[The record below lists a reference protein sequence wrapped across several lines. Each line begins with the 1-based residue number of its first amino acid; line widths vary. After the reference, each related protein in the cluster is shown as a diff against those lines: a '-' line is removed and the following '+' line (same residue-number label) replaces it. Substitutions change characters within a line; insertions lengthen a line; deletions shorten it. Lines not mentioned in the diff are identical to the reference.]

1 MDKNTF
7 LKHAQN
13 FIERYSLDLDRDLPI
28 LARDY
33 DTLIDLGFD
42 YTPTS
47 TGRLAFTLY
56 LTDKGF
62 RGPSLFI
69 EAIANDPDPNKI
81 ILMYHA
87 CTIKTEYH
95 FFDGYTLDAVLD
107 KIIEEAKK

>member
-7 LKHAQN
+7 LGHAKN

-47 TGRLAFTLY
+47 TGRLTFTLY
-56 LTDKGF
+56 LTGKAQH
-62 RGPSLFI
+62 GPGLSI
-69 EAIANDPDPNKI
+69 VVAANDFDYSKN
-81 ILMYHA
+81 ILLYFA
-87 CTIKTEYH
+87 CTIKTEYRS
-95 FFDGYTLDAVLD
+95 FTGNTLDELLN